1 MPIIGAM
8 HNKKLLQEDQ
18 QDQELP
24 GCNCQGGPAVC
35 PVQGRCLTKGV
46 IYRATVTDTES
57 GQVETYTGVTG
68 NTLKSRPF
76 SIEWKLVDRGT
87 RFNPTNKKCR
97 ICLEEKK
104 ETG

>member
-1 MPIIGAM
+1 MGKSGHP
-8 HNKKLLQEDQ
+8 NQ
-18 QDQELP
+18 QDQEPP

-68 NTLKSRPF
+68 NTFKSRYNGHNSDIDKEENRHKTTLVNHIWNLKEENKPF
-76 SIEWKLVDRGT
+76 SIE
-87 RFNPTNKKCR
+87 
-97 ICLEEKK
+97 
-104 ETG
+104 